1 MSIHSVAM
9 KFIPYSSISIYMTK
23 QKYGKTLKMK
33 RKKPFQFIINCFS
46 IIEYTILKHCSCLM

>member
-33 RKKPFQFIINCFS
+33 RKKPFQFINKCFS
-46 IIEYTILKHCSCLM
+46 IIEYTILKHFSC